1 VIGVAVLLTA
11 LLSAAG
17 AASGLTKLS
26 EQDAEANADT
36 ISIVGGVL
44 LVLVLAIL
52 GGFSLLSGRTFG
64 RVVGLVAATSM

>member
-1 VIGVAVLLTA
+1 
-11 LLSAAG
+11 
-17 AASGLTKLS
+17 LS

-36 ISIVGGVL
+36 ISIVGGIL

-52 GGFSLLSGRTFG
+52 GGLWLLSGQTFG